1 LPFHLDFRGDLC
13 YRTVVFLASWEW
25 VSAIEGRRDCQA
37 VGKEDTRESKSMSVD
52 PFRGW
57 ACDVARR
64 PQTAVHQRVTYLR
77 EQEQEE
83 ERREEKKRGNR
94 NQDGA
99 EFSTL

>member
-1 LPFHLDFRGDLC
+1 
-13 YRTVVFLASWEW
+13 
-25 VSAIEGRRDCQA
+25 
-37 VGKEDTRESKSMSVD
+37 
-52 PFRGW
+52 
-57 ACDVARR
+57 
-64 PQTAVHQRVTYLR
+64 VTYLR